1 VNTASRPGTLRY
13 CRPMTRQPRALYGVV
28 FLDAL
33 LMFAIVPLLPAYV
46 RDLHLT
52 KTEVGLVVGVYSG
65 AVLVGSV
72 PVGYL
77 AARVGARRLTIFGV
91 ALLAVATFGCAF
103 ADGFWALL
111 AARIGQGLSSA
122 VSWTAGMAWLS
133 EASEANVR
141 GRVLGAAMSF
151 ATVGT
156 LVGPVIGGVLGGAYG
171 LRVPF
176 VLLGIVT
183 VVLTLVVARAPAAPA
198 GPPPVGVGEL
208 VRAVGGSRTMVA
220 ALCVMLLVAVVSGTI
235 DTLVPLRLGVDG
247 WSAVA
252 ITAVLSAS
260 GVLASASNYGVG
272 RIFDR
277 FGGVPIAV
285 VSIVGMAAVVGALA
299 AAPSALLLA
308 LLFVAATIPISGQY
322 AVGFPLCAEGADEA
336 GLAHANVFGLLNL
349 TWGAG
354 FLIGPAAG
362 AALAQA
368 TSDRLTYCVLV
379 ALSLAV
385 AVALRPLALSVRE
398 CQPSRLNA

>member
-1 VNTASRPGTLRY
+1 MR
-13 CRPMTRQPRALYGVV
+13 RQPRALYGVV

-52 KTEVGLVVGVYSG
+52 KTEVGLIVGIYSG

-77 AARVGARRLTIFGV
+77 AGRVGARRLTIFGV
-91 ALLAVATFGCAF
+91 ALLAAATFGCAF
-103 ADGFWALL
+103 ADSFWALL
-111 AARIGQGLSSA
+111 AARVGQGLSSA

-133 EASEANVR
+133 EASEPNVR

-171 LRVPF
+171 LRAPF

-183 VVLTLVVARAPAAPA
+183 VVLTIVVARAPAAAAAPA
-198 GPPPVGVGEL
+198 PVGVGEL

-220 ALCVMLLVAVVSGTI
+220 ALSVMLLVAVVSGTI
-235 DTLVPLRLGVDG
+235 DTLVPLRLGADG

-252 ITAVLSAS
+252 ITAVLTAA

-285 VSIVGMAAVVGALA
+285 VSILGMAAVVAGLA
-299 AAPSALLLA
+299 AAPSALFLA
-308 LLFVAATIPISGQY
+308 LLFIAATIPISGQY
-322 AVGFPLCAEGADEA
+322 AVGFPLCAEGADDA

-368 TSDRLTYCVLV
+368 TSDRLTYGVLV
-379 ALSLAV
+379 GLSLAV
-385 AVALRPLALSVRE
+385 AVALRPLALSMRE